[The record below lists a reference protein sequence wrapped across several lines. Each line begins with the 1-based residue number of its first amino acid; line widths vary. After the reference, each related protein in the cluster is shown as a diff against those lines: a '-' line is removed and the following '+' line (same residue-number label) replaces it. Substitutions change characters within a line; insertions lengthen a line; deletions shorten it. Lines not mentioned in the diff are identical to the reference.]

1 MFYIL
6 RLKRDIRSMK
16 TISVREMKAH
26 WSQVEKMVANG
37 EVIEVLNRGKPRVRL
52 VPAGGIQHVV
62 WDDHLA
68 TAIPNKGLSVEETVA
83 KDRGGR
89 W

>member
-1 MFYIL
+1 MM
-6 RLKRDIRSMK
+6 RLISKPFSMK

-26 WSQVEKMVANG
+26 WTEVEAQVLGG
-37 EVIEVLNRGKPRVRL
+37 ETIEVTNRGRPTVRL
-52 VPAGGIQHVV
+52 IPATARPILV

-68 TAIPNKGLSVEETVA
+68 TAIPGRGRTAEETVTA
-83 KDRGGR
+83 DRFGR